1 MNTLR
6 KRIPFLLPLLFIGLM
21 WAGLSGCGSKEEAG
35 KSYHCPMHPTYIS
48 DRPGDCPI
56 CGMRLVPIET
66 KTAPTVAPK
75 YVCPMHPEITSDQ
88 PDDRCSLCGMKLV
101 PAGRAKQPIT
111 EPLYTCP
118 MHPEVLLH
126 DPNARCP
133 KCGMKLTE
141 VKPATPT
148 PAAVEPALP
157 DPGLQPP
164 MPTATPAAGHE
175 HSGNASAMPQS
186 TGEAARASERR
197 ILFYRSPMDPAVT
210 SPVPAQDSMG
220 MDFIPV
226 YADEMAQTAPAGAPA
241 GVPGELAPVH
251 LTEESLRLAGVQIV
265 EATLGKLR
273 YTTRTVGAVLAD
285 ETRVR
290 HVHTKIAGFVEKL
303 YANFTGQAVRKGDP
317 ILSLYSPELLSTQ
330 EEFLRALELHKRFRD
345 SRIPEVRKGGDDLL
359 AAARRR
365 LELFDVPAD
374 FIANL
379 TRTGKPQRTVVLNAP
394 VSGFVTSKDI
404 YEGHRVEPGMEL
416 FVITDLSH
424 VWVEA
429 DFYEYEA
436 RAVRVGQEATL
447 TFPYDPDLELKGRVA
462 YIYPYLNPES
472 RTLKVRLDFAN
483 PALALKPSM
492 YADVTLQ
499 IDTAEAV
506 VVPDSA
512 VMDTGL
518 RQVVFV
524 QEADGRLLP
533 RGVKVGLRGNG
544 QAQILSGVRPGEK
557 VVVKANFLI
566 DSESRLRAAIQGMS
580 GGM

>member
-1 MNTLR
+1 MNTGR
-6 KRIPFLLPLLFIGLM
+6 KRIPFLIFLLLIGSML
-21 WAGLSGCGSKEEAG
+21 AGLTGCGSKEEAG
-35 KSYHCPMHPTYIS
+35 KQYHCPMHPTYIS

-75 YVCPMHPEITSDQ
+75 YVCPMHPEITSDK
-88 PDDRCSLCGMKLV
+88 PGERCSLCGMKLV
-101 PAGRAKQPIT
+101 PIEQANQPFP

-133 KCGMKLTE
+133 KCGMKLVE
-141 VKPATPT
+141 VKATPTPSASEPALPASGPEHPTPT
-148 PAAVEPALP
+148 PAA
-157 DPGLQPP
+157 GPP
-164 MPTATPAAGHE
+164 
-175 HSGNASAMPQS
+175 S
-186 TGEAARASERR
+186 TGAAARASERK
-197 ILFYRSPMDPAVT
+197 ILYYRSPMDPAVT

-226 YADEMAQTAPAGAPA
+226 YADEPSQTATATGAP
-241 GVPGELAPVH
+241 EDLAPLQ

-265 EATLGKLR
+265 AATPEKLR
-273 YTTRTVGAVLAD
+273 FTTRTVGAVLAD

-303 YANFTGQAVRKGDP
+303 YANFTGQAVKKGEP
-317 ILSLYSPELLSTQ
+317 ILSIYSPELLATQ
-330 EEFLRALELHKRFRD
+330 EEFLRALEIHKRFQN
-345 SRIPEVRKGGDDLL
+345 SRITEVRKGGEDLL
-359 AAARRR
+359 EASRRR
-365 LELFDVPAD
+365 LELFDVPQD
-374 FIANL
+374 FIGKL
-379 TRTGKPQRTVVLNAP
+379 TRAGKPQRAVVLNAP

-404 YEGHRVEPGMEL
+404 YEGHQVEPGMEL

-424 VWVEA
+424 VWIEA

-447 TFPYDPDLELKGRVA
+447 TLPYDPTVELKGRVA

-483 PALALKPSM
+483 PTLALKPSM
-492 YADVTLQ
+492 YVDVTLQ
-499 IDTAEAV
+499 IDTPESV

-524 QEADGRLLP
+524 RQDDGRLQP
-533 RGVKVGLRGNG
+533 RDVKVGIRGGG
-544 QAQILSGVRPGEK
+544 QAQILSGVQPGEN

-566 DSESRLRAAIQGMS
+566 DSESRLRAAIQGMG

>member
-1 MNTLR
+1 MSTVG
-6 KRIPFLLPLLFIGLM
+6 KRIPYVLIPLAIVLLS
-21 WAGLSGCGSKEEAG
+21 AGLTGCGSKEEAG
-35 KSYHCPMHPTYIS
+35 KQYHCPMHPTYIS

-66 KTAPTVAPK
+66 KTAPTVTPK
-75 YVCPMHPEITSDQ
+75 YVCPMHPEITSDK
-88 PDDRCSLCGMKLV
+88 PDERCPLCGMKLV
-101 PAGRAKQPIT
+101 PIEQAEQPST

-118 MHPEVLLH
+118 MHPDVLSH
-126 DPNARCP
+126 DPNAKCP
-133 KCGMKLTE
+133 KCGMNLVE
-141 VKPATPT
+141 VKDTA
-148 PAAVEPALP
+148 
-157 DPGLQPP
+157 
-164 MPTATPAAGHE
+164 ATPAAGHE
-175 HSGNASAMPQS
+175 HPTPTPTPAAMPPS
-186 TGEAARASERR
+186 TGAAARASERK

-226 YADEMAQTAPAGAPA
+226 YEDEITKTTTTAGAP
-241 GVPGELAPVH
+241 GDLAPLH
-251 LTEESLRLAGVQIV
+251 LTGESLRLAGVRIV
-265 EATLGKLR
+265 AATPEKLR
-273 YTTRTVGAVLAD
+273 FTTRTVGAVLAD

-303 YANFTGQAVRKGDP
+303 YANFTGQAVKKGEP
-317 ILSLYSPELLSTQ
+317 ILSIYSPELLATQ
-330 EEFLRALELHKRFRD
+330 EEFLRAVEIHKRFQN
-345 SRIPEVRKGGDDLL
+345 SQIPEVRKGGEELL
-359 AAARRR
+359 EASRRR

-374 FIANL
+374 FIAKL
-379 TRTGKPQRTVVLNAP
+379 TRTGKPQRAVVLNAP

-404 YEGHRVEPGMEL
+404 YEGHQVEPGMEL

-424 VWVEA
+424 VWIEA

-436 RAVRVGQEATL
+436 RAVRLGQEAIL
-447 TFPYDPDLELKGRVA
+447 TFPYDPAIELKGRVA

-483 PALALKPSM
+483 PTLALKPSM
-492 YADVTLQ
+492 YVDVTLQ
-499 IDTAEAV
+499 IEAPESV

-524 QEADGRLLP
+524 QQGDGRLLP
-533 RGVKVGLRGNG
+533 RDVKVGIRGGG
-544 QAQILSGVRPGEK
+544 QAQILSGVQAGEN
-557 VVVKANFLI
+557 VVARANFLI
-566 DSESRLRAAIQGMS
+566 DSESRLRAAIQGMG